1 MIKTT
6 FVQNILLLWLK
17 NTKKKSQKSSVS
29 FHILPGTLAPSVILC
44 QLLSWSPFPLFG
56 WRNLRIAFNY
66 YISVLLLNTWS
77 HQWTNERNC
86 VKIYLTLIFW
96 SRKIRAPKHWVQKFA
111 QNQVN
116 NSWDIADIYECFQDI
131 LCCLDKCNCDGWHLI
146 KMVQGTYL

>member
-44 QLLSWSPFPLFG
+44 QLLSWSPFPLFD
-56 WRNLRIAFNY
+56 
-66 YISVLLLNTWS
+66 TWS

-131 LCCLDKCNCDGWHLI
+131 LCCLDKCNCDGWHMI